1 MQLGARFN
9 LTRPPPV
16 LHHAHWEQFSFL
28 STLEDDALCR
38 LHARMTVK
46 TFAKGQLIIRKGD
59 IGTRCASTVLP
70 PAVLVLK
77 NLFHTDCITHDD
89 SPHDSPPFFFLRTLC
104 ACAHAAHRA
113 SF

>member
-1 MQLGARFN
+1 MLGGRKMQLGARFN

-38 LHARMTVK
+38 LLARMTVK

-59 IGTRCASTVLP
+59 IGTRCASTVLL

-77 NLFHTDCITHDD
+77 NL
-89 SPHDSPPFFFLRTLC
+89 
-104 ACAHAAHRA
+104 
-113 SF
+113 